1 MNYSLKR
8 IRVEIC
14 VANPI
19 LIAFC
24 TGRLTFIDLA
34 GSERGADTSKESRA
48 TRLEGAEINTSLL
61 ALKEVIRALATG
73 DSMAH
78 IPFRGSKLTQ
88 VLKESFVGKNSR
100 SVMVACIAPNISN
113 CEHTLNTLRYAD
125 RVKERNPETG
135 ILSSNVSSASTKGA
149 RRLSRSSSVP
159 VAIES
164 SPANKM
170 TLISNDAEVES
181 LVSESQYESEDLQNT
196 ESDEDYE
203 AVSVDDSDTDL
214 LDDLLRN
221 TPHQARRKTQSNVRH
236 AQPGTNGSK
245 KWSEIPTWKMQFDA
259 LVSAHRS
266 VLTEMLGMVKV
277 SEIDEE
283 QLTLVLCLW
292 F

>member
-1 MNYSLKR
+1 MKR
-8 IRVEIC
+8 IHVEIY
-14 VANPI
+14 VANSI
-19 LIAFC
+19 LIAFYLHV
-24 TGRLTFIDLA
+24 GRLTFIDLA

-88 VLKESFVGKNSR
+88 VLKESFVGTNAR

-135 ILSSNVSSASTKGA
+135 NLSSNLASASTKGA
-149 RRLSRSSSVP
+149 KRLSRSSSVP

-164 SPANKM
+164 SSANKA
-170 TLISNDAEVES
+170 TLINNDAEVES
-181 LVSESQYESEDLQNT
+181 FVSESQYESEDLENT
-196 ESDEDYE
+196 ESDKDYE

-221 TPHQARRKTQSNVRH
+221 TPHQARRKTQSNVRYAQQGSNGIKNSSQSH
-236 AQPGTNGSK
+236 AGK
-245 KWSEIPTWKMQFDA
+245 VQFEA
-259 LVSAHRS
+259 LVSTHRS
-266 VLTEMLGMVKV
+266 VLTEMLAMVKV
-277 SEIDEE
+277 S
-283 QLTLVLCLW
+283 
-292 F
+292 

>member
-1 MNYSLKR
+1 
-8 IRVEIC
+8 
-14 VANPI
+14 
-19 LIAFC
+19 
-24 TGRLTFIDLA
+24 
-34 GSERGADTSKESRA
+34 
-48 TRLEGAEINTSLL
+48 L

-135 ILSSNVSSASTKGA
+135 NLSSNVANASTKGT

-164 SPANKM
+164 SSANKS
-170 TLISNDAEVES
+170 TLISNDAEVDS
-181 LVSESQYESEDLQNT
+181 FVSESQYESEDLQNT
-196 ESDEDYE
+196 ESDKDYE
-203 AVSVDDSDTDL
+203 AVSVGDSDTDL

-221 TPHQARRKTQSNVRH
+221 TPHQARRKSQSHVRR
-236 AQPGTNGSK
+236 AQPGSNK
-245 KWSEIPTWKMQFDA
+245 SEKSSESHAGKVQFEA
-259 LVSAHRS
+259 LVSTHRS

-277 SEIDEE
+277 SEMDEE
-283 QLTLVLCLW
+283 QLALILCLW
-292 F
+292 C